1 MILKKTFFELMNSE
15 VLKKN
20 AENGRK
26 HRDINLVTTERR
38 RNYFL
43 SEPNCHTVKFFTKSL
58 LAIEMENTQI
68 FMKKPVYLGLS
79 IL

>member
-26 HRDINLVTTERR
+26 HRDINLVTIERR

-43 SEPNCHTVKFFTKSL
+43 SEPNCHTVKFFTKNL

-68 FMKKPVYLGLS
+68 FMNKPVYLGLS